1 MIFKCISPLDGRIIY
16 FSNFESAKL
25 GSLEIGTYFFY
36 PRKSMFSTERQKF
49 IYVHETGQ
57 WIKKRMS
64 QMKCTCGC
72 NGFFH

>member
-1 MIFKCISPLDGRIIY
+1 MIFKCISPLDGRLIY
-16 FSNFESAKL
+16 FSDVESAKR
-25 GSLEIGTYFFY
+25 GSLEMVTYFFY

-49 IYVHETGQ
+49 IYVHEDGT

-72 NGFFH
+72 NGVSH